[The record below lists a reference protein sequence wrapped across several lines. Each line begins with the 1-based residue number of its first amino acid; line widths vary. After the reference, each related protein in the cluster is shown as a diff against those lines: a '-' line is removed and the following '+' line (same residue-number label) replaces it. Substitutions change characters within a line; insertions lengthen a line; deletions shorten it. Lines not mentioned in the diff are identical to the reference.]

1 MIQKW
6 FTLTL
11 LFQRTTEGR
20 IQPQQEENGQSG
32 QHCIIIVFVLVPL
45 WREVERERERETV
58 LNLLFRDKNNRHKM
72 LSDIYTFSANS
83 VF

>member
-45 WREVERERERETV
+45 WSEVERERERERETV
-58 LNLLFRDKNNRHKM
+58 CVCVCVYMQANL
-72 LSDIYTFSANS
+72 
-83 VF
+83 